1 MEWRYVDMDRDS
13 MIQEKVPQL
22 WNQITLGFIS
32 ELLHLSDLQFL
43 P

>member
-1 MEWRYVDMDRDS
+1 

-43 P
+43 PWYDGASLRKN